1 MGIVENLVFNKL
13 DSYRERANRER
24 FILPEDQDI
33 IIFSE
38 VIRKCVNFVK
48 EA

>member
-33 IIFSE
+33 ITFSE